1 MIVLQMR
8 PPWEIIMPRY
18 NYRTGRAAAYGPAL
32 EIRPFRVTVVLVV
45 LMAVLATGYSFVRH
59 TTAHDWYAAGKYAVA
74 GILIRA
80 GFDWR
85 APMSYRTLDGKVIV
99 TDRSRFRFNPEAILA
114 RSQIVRTAAVA
125 VEAGAICGLFSSL
138 FFHFLLLGFGAGRR
152 EWHDES
158 GREPA
163 YRPDARDRFPPPEAV
178 LDIEPGETV
187 MDDTAPLVSPDPP
200 DPEPSMT
207 HENTLPARSPT
218 HPPKPKRPNP
228 NWF

>member
-1 MIVLQMR
+1 MS
-8 PPWEIIMPRY
+8 RY
-18 NYRTGRAAAYGPAL
+18 HYRIGRGAAYGPVL

-45 LMAVLATGYSFVRH
+45 LMAVLATGYSFIRH
-59 TTAHDWYAAGKYAVA
+59 TTAHDWYAAGKYAAA

-85 APMSYRTLDGKVIV
+85 APMSYRTLAGKVIV

-125 VEAGAICGLFSSL
+125 AEAGAICGLFSSL
-138 FFHFLLLGFGAGRR
+138 FFHFLLFGFGMERR
-152 EWHDES
+152 EWHDEP

-163 YRPDARDRFPPPEAV
+163 FWPDARDRHPPPEAV
-178 LDIEPGETV
+178 LDIEPEEPV
-187 MDDTAPLVSPDPP
+187 MDDTDPP
-200 DPEPSMT
+200 VPPNRRSGIT
-207 HENTLPARSPT
+207 QKNTLPARSPA
-218 HPPKPKRPNP
+218 HPPRPKRPKP